1 VTTRAR
7 SAVVRCLLVALVAA
21 CGGPVPPWPT
31 PPPDAL
37 ALEIRVSARKVHLLE
52 PVLVQLDLY
61 RRNDVEVEFA
71 PAVDPADFLVDKVSL
86 PETAFGDG
94 RWQHTLLTLRPV
106 RGPADL
112 VLPSFVA
119 RAKDGASAAS
129 TPEQTIT
136 VLSSLV
142 DQGAAIEAPGAPF
155 PPPSRLPWWIAGA
168 AGLLLLGALG
178 FVAWRRRR
186 RAVPHREAV
195 ALPPHVKAQR
205 ALARLRT
212 APRGTP
218 AQVAGFYV
226 EVSDVLRTYLE
237 ERFGLRAPERT
248 TEEFLRDL
256 EAGDQLAREHRAE
269 LERFLSQCDLVKF
282 AAATPGEPEHLA
294 TFALAEAFVATTA
307 GDRAATEVPA

>member
-1 VTTRAR
+1 MNAR
-7 SAVVRCLLVALVAA
+7 TVASLLPLLAAA

-31 PPPDAL
+31 PPSDPLD
-37 ALEIRVSARKVHLLE
+37 LEIRVSATDVHLLE
-52 PVLVQLDLY
+52 PVRVELDLY
-61 RRNDVEVEFA
+61 RRDGLEVEFA
-71 PAVDPADFLVDKVSL
+71 PQVDAADFLFEKTTEPAVAYGAG
-86 PETAFGDG
+86 T
-94 RWQHTLLTLRPV
+94 WQHTQLVLRPV

-119 RAKDGASAAS
+119 QAKDGSVAAS
-129 TPEQTIT
+129 TPEQTIR
-136 VLSSLV
+136 VASLLA

-155 PPPSRLPWWIAGA
+155 PPPSRLAWWIAGGVGA
-168 AGLLLLGALG
+168 LLLLALG
-178 FVAWRRRR
+178 CLALRRRGR
-186 RAVPHREAV
+186 TVVPREAT

-212 APRGTP
+212 APRTT
-218 AQVAGFYV
+218 AAEIEAFYV
-226 EVSDVLRTYLE
+226 QVSAVLRVYLE

-256 EAGDQLAREHRAE
+256 EAGDTLAREHRRE

-282 AAATPGEPEHLA
+282 AGARPTEHDHLA

-307 GDRAATEVPA
+307 GDRASEEVPA